1 MPMSYVP
8 MHQCQCKCIYIYHSI
23 SKLPVSV
30 SLLTIKVLCCTGGL
44 LTLLTL
50 TCSAVYISCCL
61 ASSDRTSTQHTP
73 AQHCR
78 NITITYQHINISTY
92 QHHGPGDPPA
102 ADRQHAGAGE
112 DGEVAPVPL
121 HTGVSTEYSV
131 TGSHLD
137 IAIKCNII

>member
-1 MPMSYVP
+1 MQCGVVYCISAAAWPVVTAPARST
-8 MHQCQCKCIYIYHSI
+8 HQPALQKHNNNI
-23 SKLPVSV
+23 S
-30 SLLTIKVLCCTGGL
+30 
-44 LTLLTL
+44 
-50 TCSAVYISCCL
+50 
-61 ASSDRTSTQHTP
+61 
-73 AQHCR
+73 
-78 NITITYQHINISTY
+78 TYQHINIPTY

-137 IAIKCNII
+137 IAIKCKNT